1 MCKPIRRG
9 RGRCSIRSAFGEAKR
24 ILLLIGF
31 AGTLTCTLL
40 SCHAPTEP
48 SGNSADT
55 TSNDWTF
62 TETMLGGA
70 SGSNLYGVDVLND
83 TLAYAVGDMYLYD
96 SSGQIDPSSYG
107 VATWNGEKWSL
118 RRVYAE
124 NQSGYVENIRPIFG
138 ITSFSPK
145 DVWFSD
151 GNAYLWNGRDSL
163 LKPYWISGYP
173 GNPSPVLGPSQGVG
187 HFSGTSDRNLY
198 GAGINGGLAWYNGD
212 AWQKLSSGT
221 SLSFQDIYG
230 NDGTVLAVASIP
242 GESLDKA
249 ILQING
255 TTVTQLSTAGIQWPL
270 SSVWFVPGHYYV
282 VGQGIY
288 EKTSLSQSTWQEDSV
303 DTVDF
308 FSCIR
313 GNAWNDFF
321 VAGGY
326 GQLLHFNGKSW
337 RSYQDVLGLQQGG
350 IASIAVKGNLMIGVG
365 YLDSKAVAFVGK
377 RS

>member
-1 MCKPIRRG
+1 MKY
-9 RGRCSIRSAFGEAKR
+9 F
-24 ILLLIGF
+24 LLVLGISVI
-31 AGTLTCTLL
+31 ALTPMTCQ
-40 SCHAPTEP
+40 APTEP
-48 SGNSADT
+48 STGTDT

-70 SGSNLYGVDVLND
+70 SGSNLYGVDILND
-83 TLAYAVGDMYLYD
+83 TLAYAVGDAYLYD

-138 ITSFSPK
+138 VTSFSPK

-173 GNPSPVLGPSQGVG
+173 GNPSPVLGPNQGVG
-187 HFSGTSDRNLY
+187 HFSGTSDRSLY
-198 GAGINGGLAWYNGD
+198 GAGINGGLGWYNGA
-212 AWQKLSSGT
+212 AWQKLTSGT

-230 NDGTVLAVASIP
+230 NDGTVLAVASDP

-255 TTVTQLSTAGIQWPL
+255 TTITQLSTAGIQWPL

-308 FSCIR
+308 FSSIR

-326 GQLLHFNGKSW
+326 GQLLHFNGKTW

-350 IASIAVKGNLMIGVG
+350 IARIAVKGNLMIGVG
-365 YLDSKAVAFVGK
+365 YLGSKAVAFVG
-377 RS
+377 RRN